1 MRLVYVG
8 MLVVAL
14 SGWAFMELRRNF
26 GRTLKMVA
34 AWVMIFVGLMAV
46 YGLWGD
52 IQRGMRPAQQVGTE
66 EVTLPRAQDGHYYA
80 QVSVGGKVLTFMVD
94 TGASDVVLT
103 PSDASKVG
111 IAPGS
116 LVYIGQASTANGVVR
131 TARVTLPNVS
141 FGPFQDDALRASVNE
156 APMDISLLGM
166 SYLGQFQITIAGD
179 KMVLRR

>member
-8 MLVVAL
+8 LLVVAL
-14 SGWAFMELRRNF
+14 SGWGFVELRRNF
-26 GRTLKMVA
+26 GKTLKMVL

-52 IQRGMRPAQQVGTE
+52 IQRGMRPAQQVGSTD
-66 EVTLPRAQDGHYYA
+66 VTLPRAQDGHYYA
-80 QVSVGGKVLTFMVD
+80 QVAVDGVKLTFMVD

-103 PSDASKVG
+103 PADARKVG

-116 LVYIGQASTANGVVR
+116 LAYIGQASTANGMVR
-131 TARVTLPNVS
+131 TARVTLPNVT
-141 FGPFQDDALRASVNE
+141 FGPFHEDGLGASVNE

-179 KMVLRR
+179 QMVLRR